1 MKLDQWYFHYLQW
14 MPLPSV
20 ASFKQDLTGKNVI
33 VTGSNVGLGLE
44 AARHLARM
52 NPAKLILGCRD
63 LTKAEAAKESI
74 VQSTGCK
81 TIECWKLDQADFS
94 SVSAFADRFE
104 TEVGTLDLLIAN
116 AGVSIPGEFIKS
128 VDGYETVLQVNHLST
143 ALLSIRLIPC
153 FMKAATSPIFPR
165 LVIVSSD
172 VHYWVYELPEA
183 QAPKILELLGSEE
196 HCKKEGIQRKRY
208 SVSKLM
214 NVFFTRS
221 LAAHIPPS
229 AALTVNA
236 VNPGLC
242 HSDLTRNRKTSTLRD
257 QVWKAVNARSTEV
270 GSRTLLHAALS
281 KDMKGLSG
289 KFTNACA
296 VAEESDLV
304 LSPEG
309 KEMQDRIWEET
320 KEILEKA
327 DPKVKGIISEYLV

>member
-1 MKLDQWYFHYLQW
+1 

-74 VQSTGCK
+74 VKSTGCK

-94 SVSAFADRFE
+94 SVSAFADRYE
-104 TEVGTLDLLIAN
+104 TEVGALDLLIAN
-116 AGVSIPGEFIKS
+116 AGLSMPAYTKT
-128 VDGYETVLQVNHLST
+128 VDGWETVLQVNHLST
-143 ALLSIRLIPC
+143 ALLSIRLLPS
-153 FMKAATSPIFPR
+153 FAKATASPIFPR

-196 HCKKEGIQRKRY
+196 HCTKEGIMGKRY

-221 LAAHIPPS
+221 LAEHIPPTS
-229 AALTVNA
+229 PLTVNA

-242 HSDLTRNRKTSTLRD
+242 HSDLTRNRKKVTWNFYI
-257 QVWKAVNARSTEV
+257 WKLFNARSTEV

-281 KDMKGLSG
+281 KDMQGLSG

-304 LSPEG
+304 ISPEG
-309 KEMQDRIWEET
+309 KVIQDRVWEET

-327 DPKVKGIISEYLV
+327 DPKVKAILSEYTV

>member
-1 MKLDQWYFHYLQW
+1 MKLDSWYFHYLQW
-14 MPLPSV
+14 LPLPSV
-20 ASFKQDLTGKNVI
+20 SSFKQDLTGKNVI

-44 AARHLARM
+44 AARHLASM

-63 LTKAEAAKESI
+63 LEKAEAAKESI
-74 VQSTGCK
+74 VKSTGCK
-81 TIECWKLDQADFS
+81 TVECWKLDQADFS

-104 TEVGTLDLLIAN
+104 SEIGTLDLLIAN
-116 AGVSIPGEFIKS
+116 AGVSIPGEYRKT
-128 VDGYETVLQVNHLST
+128 VDGWETVLQVNHLST
-143 ALLSIRLIPC
+143 ALLSIRLLPSL
-153 FMKAATSPIFPR
+153 MKATVAPPFPR

-183 QAPKILELLGSEE
+183 QAPNILELLGSEE
-196 HCKKEGIQRKRY
+196 HCKKDGVQAKRY
-208 SVSKLM
+208 GVSKLM

-221 LAAHIPPS
+221 LAEHIPS
-229 AALTVNA
+229 TAALTVNA

-242 HSDLTRNRKTSTLRD
+242 HSDLTRNRKNSTLKF
-257 QVWKAVNARSTEV
+257 QIWKLVNARSTEV

-281 KDMKGLSG
+281 KDMQGQTG

-309 KEMQDRIWEET
+309 KTIQDRIWEET

-327 DPKVKGIISEYLV
+327 DPKVKAIISEYLV